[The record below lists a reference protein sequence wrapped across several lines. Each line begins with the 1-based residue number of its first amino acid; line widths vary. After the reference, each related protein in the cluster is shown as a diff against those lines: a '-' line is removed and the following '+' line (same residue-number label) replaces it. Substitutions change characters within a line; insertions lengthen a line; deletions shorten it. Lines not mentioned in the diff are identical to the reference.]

1 VDIITTD
8 RLVLR
13 SACELDLGP
22 LHDIVFSAPDVMSQ
36 AFAGKPLTKSKSAD
50 FFATS
55 FDHDG
60 NGKQL
65 GVLTLK
71 NTDTIIGF
79 SGLLECSIFGQ
90 KDFEIGFMLGRDYW
104 GKGYASEIGRAQI
117 EYGLEHL
124 GCRRLLALVAPNNRP
139 SISVLRKIGMVHHS
153 TAETRDRGT
162 KEIYIAQRH
171 APHQV

>member
-13 SACELDLGP
+13 SACDSDLES
-22 LHDIVFSAPDVMSQ
+22 LHDIVFSVPEVMSH
-36 AFAGKPLTKSKSAD
+36 AFAGKPLTKNKSAD

-60 NGKQL
+60 NGRQL

-71 NTDTIIGF
+71 NSDTIIGF

-90 KDFEIGFMLGRDYW
+90 KDYEIGFTLGRDYW
-104 GKGYASEIGRAQI
+104 GKGYASEIGHAQI
-117 EYGLEHL
+117 EYGLDIL
-124 GCRRLLALVAPNNRP
+124 GCRRLLALVAPNNKP
-139 SISVLRKIGMVHHS
+139 SISVLRKVGMIYHS
-153 TAETRDRGT
+153 TVETKDRGT
-162 KEIYIAQRH
+162 KEVYIAQRH
-171 APHQV
+171 A